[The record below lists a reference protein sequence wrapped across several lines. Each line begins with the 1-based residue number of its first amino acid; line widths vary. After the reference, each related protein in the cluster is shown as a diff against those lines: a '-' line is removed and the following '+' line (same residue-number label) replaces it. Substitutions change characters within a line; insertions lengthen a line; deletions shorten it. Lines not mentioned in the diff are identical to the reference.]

1 MATKLAVLAVS
12 LLLPFAASIQ
22 DPQKKPELAKKEP
35 PVPMGGIA
43 PSASAAQIADLQ
55 KLSWISGTW
64 VIEKDGVTTEEH
76 WRPLQGSTLIGTS
89 HSFDAKQSTFF
100 EFLRIAP
107 VRDKLAYIASPGGS
121 RPTVFTL
128 AKMEDGVVVFENEK
142 HDHPQRIR
150 YERTEKGMTATIS
163 MLDGSKAESFVFTKK

>member
-1 MATKLAVLAVS
+1 MATKLVVLAVS

-22 DPQKKPELAKKEP
+22 DPQKKSEPPKKEP
-35 PVPMGGIA
+35 TAAVGLVPPA
-43 PSASAAQIADLQ
+43 PSPAVLADLQ
-55 KLSWISGTW
+55 KLAWISGTW
-64 VIEKDGVTTEEH
+64 VMEKDGVTTEEH

-121 RPTVFTL
+121 RPTVFSL